1 MIKLTKTLILPNCQ
15 GTIHLR
21 RRQFV
26 GRRAQ
31 KLINLANCSAFCS
44 SYICVRFSREKKKSE
59 RIERKLKTQNPN
71 PSAFWRSISASLTSK
86 NSSSPIGHLAV
97 IKLLVNQFKMIDDE
111 DNLGHLLKAWALL
124 NEFVKKEPCR
134 TCVQAWRMLM
144 WTTKML
150 SKKNPYK

>member
-1 MIKLTKTLILPNCQ
+1 MKLTDLYNSTSYLQLLSFWRYFLCQ
-15 GTIHLR
+15 FLR
-21 RRQFV
+21 ER
-26 GRRAQ
+26 
-31 KLINLANCSAFCS
+31 
-44 SYICVRFSREKKKSE
+44 KSE
-59 RIERKLKTQNPN
+59 RIERKSKTQNPN

>member
-1 MIKLTKTLILPNCQ
+1 MKCDIIEYAGNSPRMLKNAVLYWVQASPRSTNALKSLTSLNVQTA
-15 GTIHLR
+15 
-21 RRQFV
+21 V
-26 GRRAQ
+26 
-31 KLINLANCSAFCS
+31 S
-44 SYICVRFSREKKKSE
+44 
-59 RIERKLKTQNPN
+59 
-71 PSAFWRSISASLTSK
+71 SAFWRSITATLTSK